1 MDLVFINR
9 NEMKKKGTTN
19 TDFSSPLFRPPA
31 GEAGRGLG
39 EASSSLPTLEGAGGR
54 LVEIHLDGPVV
65 RINLNRPERHNALVP
80 ELILELDQALDEI
93 SVKDELKFMVLSGNG
108 RSFCAGADLNWFSG
122 SEDRTAEQNTTQY
135 KQLADVLLKL
145 YQLPQITIATV
156 RGNVFGG
163 GIGLMATCDFVLAE
177 NSTRFMFSEVKLGL
191 LPATILPFVAK
202 RLSVQ
207 NLRKWILTGN
217 LFDATEAHQAGLV
230 DQLGE
235 EDQMEANLSG
245 FLALFD
251 AASPSAIKKAKQLIN
266 QVVSGE
272 IEVSDTNITSA
283 ILAEALL
290 SPDGQEGIRAFL
302 EKRKPEWGNS
312 LIPNPCL
319 AGRRASPKE
328 KGAENSGY
336 ENLTR

>member
-1 MDLVFINR
+1 VKNDYHYI
-9 NEMKKKGTTN
+9 
-19 TDFSSPLFRPPA
+19 
-31 GEAGRGLG
+31 
-39 EASSSLPTLEGAGGR
+39 
-54 LVEIHLDGPVV
+54 EIHLDGPVV

-93 SVKDELKFMVLSGNG
+93 SAKEELKFMVLSGNG

-122 SEDRTAEQNTTQY
+122 AEDRTAEQNATQY

-163 GIGLMATCDFVLAE
+163 GIGLMATCDFVLADI
-177 NSTRFMFSEVKLGL
+177 STRFMFSEVKLGL

-217 LFDATEAHQAGLV
+217 LFIATEAHQAGLV
-230 DQLGE
+230 DQLCE
-235 EDQMEANLSG
+235 EDQMEANLNG

-251 AASPSAIKKAKQLIN
+251 AASPSAIKKAKQMIN

-272 IEVSDTNITSA
+272 IEVSDTDITST
-283 ILAEALL
+283 ILADALL

-302 EKRKPEWGNS
+302 EKRKPEWKTAS
-312 LIPNPCL
+312 SPTLL
-319 AGRRASPKE
+319 QRRRE
-328 KGAENSGY
+328 
-336 ENLTR
+336 

>member
-1 MDLVFINR
+1 MVS
-9 NEMKKKGTTN
+9 
-19 TDFSSPLFRPPA
+19 SSPLFRK
-31 GEAGRGLG
+31 GLG
-39 EASSSLPTLEGAGGR
+39 EASSFAPPLEGRGR
-54 LVEIHLDGPVV
+54 LVEITYSGSTV

-80 ELILELDQALDEI
+80 ELILELDQILDEI
-93 SVKDELKFMVLSGNG
+93 SGRNELLFVVLSGNG

-122 SEDRTAEQNTTQY
+122 AEDRSPEQNAGQY
-135 KQLADVLLKL
+135 QQLADVLLKL
-145 YQLPQITIATV
+145 HQLPQVTIAAV

-163 GIGLMATCDFVLAE
+163 GIGLMAACDFVLADT
-177 NSTRFMFSEVKLGL
+177 STRFMFSEVKLGL

-230 DQLGE
+230 DQLCE

-272 IEVSDTNITSA
+272 IELSDTHITST

-290 SPDGQEGIRAFL
+290 SPDGQEGIRAFM
-302 EKRKPEWGNS
+302 EKRKKP
-312 LIPNPCL
+312 L
-319 AGRRASPKE
+319 
-328 KGAENSGY
+328 
-336 ENLTR
+336 